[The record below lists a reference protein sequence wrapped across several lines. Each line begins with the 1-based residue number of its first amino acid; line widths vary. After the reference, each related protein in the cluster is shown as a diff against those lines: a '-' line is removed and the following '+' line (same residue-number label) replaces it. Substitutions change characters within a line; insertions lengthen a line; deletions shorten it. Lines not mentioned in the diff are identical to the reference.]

1 MAYLDNTEI
10 TVDAIL
16 TKKGRE
22 LLAQGRDK
30 FQITQ
35 FALADD
41 EVDYNLW
48 NPAHSLGSDY
58 YGAIIE
64 NMPVLEALSDENYTM
79 KYKLLTLPKST
90 VKLPI
95 IVPSV
100 ATLSLEESGV
110 TSTINITTKN
120 GGNSLLGYTAVLLN
134 SDAANIVGNPGVPGG
149 TSPSTNTTSY
159 ISNKSVTVVGKDAFT
174 ITTKVLPSATAITTR
189 IIFIGNETGGRT
201 EVTLTVNP
209 FTGRILST
217 RTVAGL

>member
-1 MAYLDNTEI
+1 MGYLDNSSV

-64 NMPVLEALSDENYTM
+64 NMPVLEALTDENYTM

-100 ATLSLEESGV
+100 TTLSLEESGV

-120 GGNSLLGYTAVLLN
+120 GGNS
-134 SDAANIVGNPGVPGG
+134 GVPGG
-149 TSPSTNTTSY
+149 TSPSVNTTSY

-209 FTGRILST
+209 FTGRVLST

>member
-1 MAYLDNTEI
+1 MGYLDNSSV

-64 NMPVLEALSDENYTM
+64 NMPVLEALTDENYTM

-95 IVPSV
+95 ITPSV
-100 ATLSLEESGV
+100 TSLSLEEDGIS
-110 TSTINITTKN
+110 STINITTKN
-120 GGNSLLGYTAVLLN
+120 GGNTLLGYTAVLLN
-134 SDAANIVGNPGVPGG
+134 SDAATIVGNQGVP
-149 TSPSTNTTSY
+149 
-159 ISNKSVTVVGKDAFT
+159 VTVVGKDAFT

-209 FTGRILST
+209 YTGRVLNT
-217 RTVAGL
+217 RTIAG